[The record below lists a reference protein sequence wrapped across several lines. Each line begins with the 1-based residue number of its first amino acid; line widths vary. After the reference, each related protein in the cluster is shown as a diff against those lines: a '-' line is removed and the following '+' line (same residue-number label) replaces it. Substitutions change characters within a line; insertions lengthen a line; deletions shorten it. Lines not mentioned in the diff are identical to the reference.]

1 MKKSIFFLTILF
13 FSLSVYSQV
22 TQEWVARYDGPGSN
36 YDEANAIAIDHV
48 GNVYVTGQSE
58 QSFLNFDCATI
69 KYNPSGGEVWVQRYN
84 GPENE
89 WDYGRAISVDAAD
102 DVYMLAQS
110 FDNYVTFKYSTVQ
123 GNELWKRT
131 LGNCNGATALVLDN
145 LTNIYVT
152 GAGYGGANSGNDYT
166 TIKYNLLGTGQ
177 WVQRYSGPD
186 SLDDAATDIAVDN
199 DGNVYV
205 TGTIGGYLNSDYA
218 TVKYNHLGAFQWSQT
233 YNGPADFDDGA
244 IAIAL
249 DDSGNVYVTG
259 SSEQSYGVRDYA
271 TIKYNS
277 AGVLRW
283 VNRFNFGG
291 DDVAKDIAVDGEG
304 NVYVTGWS
312 EGIGTGI
319 DYATIMYNSAGVQQW
334 VARYNGPDSLGD
346 GAFAL
351 TLDVSGNV
359 YVTGGSTNDWYKD
372 CVTVKYNSNGAEIW
386 VQRYNGPGNQ
396 SDQGKAIAVDDA
408 GNVYVT
414 GGSYGDGTKTDYV
427 TIKYSQPVSVEPISI
442 YIPTEYNLFQN
453 YPNPFNP
460 VTTIEFYLPNAGEV
474 TLKIFNILGEEV
486 ATLVSEKLAAGSYK
500 YNWNASEFASGV
512 YFCQLQAGEFVQIK
526 KLILLK

>member
-13 FSLSVYSQV
+13 FSIAVYSQV
-22 TQEWVARYDGPGSN
+22 NQEWVARYDGPGSN
-36 YDEANAIAIDHV
+36 YDEANAVAVDQS
-48 GNVYVTGQSE
+48 GNVFITGQSE
-58 QSFLNFDCATI
+58 QSLLNFDCATI
-69 KYNPSGGEVWVQRYN
+69 KYNSYGGEEWVQRFN
-84 GPENE
+84 GSENQT
-89 WDYGRAISVDAAD
+89 DIGKSIAVVGSG
-102 DVYMLAQS
+102 DVYVLAQS
-110 FDNYVTFKYSTVQ
+110 HVNFVTFKYTNLL
-123 GNELWKRT
+123 GNELWKKI
-131 LGNCNGATALVLDN
+131 LNNCNGAATLVLDN
-145 LTNIYVT
+145 QTNIYVT
-152 GAGYGGANSGNDYT
+152 GAGDNNASNNNDYT
-166 TIKYNLLGTGQ
+166 TIKYNILGTEQ
-177 WVQRYSGPD
+177 WIAQYSGPD
-186 SLDDAATDIAVDN
+186 SLDDGASDITVDN
-199 DGNVYV
+199 YGNVYV
-205 TGTIGGYLNSDYA
+205 TGIIGGYISSDYA
-218 TVKYNHLGAFQWSQT
+218 TVKYNHLGVVQWSQT

-277 AGVLRW
+277 TGVLRW
-283 VNRFNFGG
+283 VNRFNFVG

-312 EGIGTGI
+312 EGIGTST
-319 DYATIMYNSAGVQQW
+319 DYATIMYSSAGVQQW

-346 GAFAL
+346 GAYAL
-351 TLDVSGNV
+351 ALDASGNV
-359 YVTGGSTNDWYKD
+359 YVTGGSTKDWYED
-372 CVTVKYNSNGAEIW
+372 CVTVKYNPNGSEIW

-427 TIKYSQPVSVEPISI
+427 TIKYSQPAGIEPISK

-460 VTTIEFYLPNAGEV
+460 ATTIEFSIPKSEFIS
-474 TLKIFNILGEEV
+474 LKVYDILGEEV
-486 ATLVSEKLAAGSYK
+486 ATVVADRLSAGNHKYTWDTTGLAGGIYFYRLESGSFT
-500 YNWNASEFASGV
+500 ET
-512 YFCQLQAGEFVQIK
+512 K
-526 KLILLK
+526 KMILLK

>member
-351 TLDVSGNV
+351 ALDTSGNV
-359 YVTGGSTNDWYKD
+359 YVTGGCEANREACK
-372 CVTVKYNSNGAEIW
+372 
-386 VQRYNGPGNQ
+386 
-396 SDQGKAIAVDDA
+396 
-408 GNVYVT
+408 
-414 GGSYGDGTKTDYV
+414 
-427 TIKYSQPVSVEPISI
+427 
-442 YIPTEYNLFQN
+442 
-453 YPNPFNP
+453 
-460 VTTIEFYLPNAGEV
+460 
-474 TLKIFNILGEEV
+474 
-486 ATLVSEKLAAGSYK
+486 
-500 YNWNASEFASGV
+500 
-512 YFCQLQAGEFVQIK
+512 
-526 KLILLK
+526 